1 MAVKKITISL
11 DAELA
16 DEIRRDAEASSS
28 TVSAW
33 IAEAA
38 EEELRHRRAVEALR
52 AYEAECGP
60 IPESHIQ
67 AVEEQWQELLLTPEP
82 SSPQTEMTGSSGAP
96 GRGSSASA
104 AR

>member
-16 DEIRRDAEASSS
+16 DEIREVAAADHSS
-28 TVSAW
+28 VSAW
-33 IAEAA
+33 IADAA
-38 EEELRHRRAVEALR
+38 LAELRHRRGVEALR
-52 AYEAECGP
+52 AYEADHGP

-67 AVEEQWQELLLTPEP
+67 AVEEQWQDLRWTPES
-82 SSPQTEMTGSSGAP
+82 SSPQTETTSSSGLP
-96 GRGSSASA
+96 GQRSSVSA

>member
-1 MAVKKITISL
+1 MAVKKNTISL

-16 DEIRRDAEASSS
+16 EAISEAAVADNSS
-28 TVSAW
+28 VSAW
-33 IAEAA
+33 IADAVQA
-38 EEELRHRRAVEALR
+38 ELRHRRGFEALR

-60 IPESHIQ
+60 IPERDID

-82 SSPQTEMTGSSGAP
+82 SSPQTEMTGSSGPP
-96 GRGSSASA
+96 GRGSSVSA